1 MRVIEIMRLSNAN
14 YKSKTYL
21 PKNIKERLSSGVKN
35 TIIEVGNLERAE
47 YLKLCQKVSTYPSGV
62 CGIIENIPENMLVEY
77 AASVFYPEGYKLTF
91 KEGKPQHTAILHSL
105 KANAVIECDLEKIK
119 RGEEK

>member
-1 MRVIEIMRLSNAN
+1 MRVIEIMKLSNAN
-14 YKSKTYL
+14 CKSKTCL

-35 TIIEVGNLERAE
+35 TIIEVSNLERAE

-62 CGIIENIPENMLVEY
+62 CGIIENIPENMLIGY
-77 AASVFYPEGYKLTF
+77 ATSVFYPEGYKLTF

-105 KANAVIECDLEKIK
+105 KANAVIECDLKKIK
-119 RGEEK
+119 S

>member
-1 MRVIEIMRLSNAN
+1 MRVIEIMRLSNVN
-14 YKSKTYL
+14 YKSKTCL
-21 PKNIKERLSSGVKN
+21 PKNIKERLSSGAKN

-77 AASVFYPEGYKLTF
+77 GTSGFYPVGYKLTF

-105 KANAVIECDLEKIK
+105 KANAVIECDLEKINLSK
-119 RGEEK
+119 S

>member
-1 MRVIEIMRLSNAN
+1 MRVIEIMKLSNAN

-47 YLKLCQKVSTYPSGV
+47 YLKLCQKVSTYSSGV

-77 AASVFYPEGYKLTF
+77 GTSVFYPVGYKLTF
-91 KEGKPQHTAILHSL
+91 ESGKPQHTAILHSL
-105 KANAVIECDLEKIK
+105 KANAVIECDLEKI
-119 RGEEK
+119 RI

>member
-1 MRVIEIMRLSNAN
+1 MRVIEIMKLSNAN

-21 PKNIKERLSSGVKN
+21 PKNIKKRLSSGVKS

-62 CGIIENIPENMLVEY
+62 CGMIENIPENMLIEY
-77 AASVFYPEGYKLTF
+77 GTSVFYPVGYKLTF

-119 RGEEK
+119 S

>member
-14 YKSKTYL
+14 YKSKICL
-21 PKNIKERLSSGVKN
+21 PKNNKERLSSGVKN

-77 AASVFYPEGYKLTF
+77 GTSVFYPVGYKLY
-91 KEGKPQHTAILHSL
+91 I
-105 KANAVIECDLEKIK
+105 
-119 RGEEK
+119 

>member
-1 MRVIEIMRLSNAN
+1 MRVIEIMKLSNAN
-14 YKSKTYL
+14 CKSKTYL

-47 YLKLCQKVSTYPSGV
+47 YLKLCQKVSTYSSGV

-77 AASVFYPEGYKLTF
+77 GTSVFYPVGYKLTF
-91 KEGKPQHTAILHSL
+91 ESGKPQHTAILHSL
-105 KANAVIECDLEKIK
+105 KANAVIECDLEKI
-119 RGEEK
+119 RI

>member
-1 MRVIEIMRLSNAN
+1 MKILSES
-14 YKSKTYL
+14 YKSKAL
-21 PKNIKERLSSGVKN
+21 HPKNIKERLSSGVKN

-62 CGIIENIPENMLVEY
+62 CGIIENIPENMLIEY
-77 AASVFYPEGYKLTF
+77 ATSVFYPEGYKLTF

-105 KANAVIECDLEKIK
+105 KANAVIECDLEKINLSK
-119 RGEEK
+119 S

>member
-1 MRVIEIMRLSNAN
+1 M
-14 YKSKTYL
+14 
-21 PKNIKERLSSGVKN
+21 
-35 TIIEVGNLERAE
+35 GNLERAE
-47 YLKLCQKVSTYPSGV
+47 YLKLCQKVSTYPRGV

-77 AASVFYPEGYKLTF
+77 ATSVFYPEGYKLTF

-119 RGEEK
+119 KG